1 MRCEIEPLRCHFPK
15 SMHELLKKEDKYVD
29 VEEPEKVINNLRE
42 GSELE
47 IYE

>member
-1 MRCEIEPLRCHFPK
+1 
-15 SMHELLKKEDKYVD
+15 MHELLKKEDKYVD

-47 IYE
+47 IYEWSQLISENPPTKTS